1 MKITILPIAIE
12 RFKRSIETVYPEAS
26 DRFVEKLTDRVFN
39 HIDLLSRYPNLG
51 SLEPALEKFGLAY
64 RRLII
69 GHFKIIYRVFDQ
81 EILVLDIFDSRQDPD
96 RMRM

>member
-1 MKITILPIAIE
+1 MKITILPGALE

-26 DRFVEKLTDRVFN
+26 DRFVDQLTDRVFN
-39 HIDLLSRYPNLG
+39 HIDLLTRFPNLG
-51 SLEPALEKFGLAY
+51 ALEPELQKFGRPY

-69 GHFKIIYRVFDQ
+69 GHFKIIYRVYDQ

-96 RMRM
+96 RMKI